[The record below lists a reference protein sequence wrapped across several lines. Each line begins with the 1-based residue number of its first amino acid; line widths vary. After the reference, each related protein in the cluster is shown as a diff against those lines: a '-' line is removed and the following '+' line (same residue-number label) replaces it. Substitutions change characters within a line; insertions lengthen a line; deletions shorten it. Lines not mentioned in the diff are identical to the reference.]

1 MIYYRIMSEIVYP
14 KDAKVVSLKSVV
26 QKSADSICL
35 KMFDMVFR
43 LTERSAKQNKQWES
57 QNFEFLEESK
67 QAIRLTNQAVQIGLA
82 QTFSGLNEKA
92 ALIDWGMGQ
101 ATNYPL
107 SALPESIAITPVEPS
122 KEAVIN
128 AYKKGRISQDVLNR
142 LITNELP
149 PYPITDHSIDGIF
162 SITALHVLPLKS
174 LQITIDEFRRILKP
188 NRKILALQDVAP
200 GWDFLSSLT
209 PEISE
214 WINSYILTKYPS
226 LSYGNIDDFEK
237 NTFWSNYLN
246 LALRHISQQGYW
258 DLEAGSKFRNEFFD
272 LSQIVLGMSNLR
284 PVVDKIASHH
294 NIPLR
299 KLRERFKNEYRGLT
313 GVLYNTAIVLNYLK
327 LIPEEQMSDKFQ
339 NFIYTLSTCFSLIFN
354 DIYEA
359 YLVYVFKEKDFE
371 VETGNINVVI
381 NNDVPNESV
390 FNIDGSQA
398 IILESSQDKSFAS
411 VRKFVAKNEP

>member
-1 MIYYRIMSEIVYP
+1 MVEIVYP
-14 KDAKVVSLKSVV
+14 KDAKVAPLKSAV

-43 LTERSAKQNKQWES
+43 LTEGSAKQNKQWGN
-57 QNFEFLEESK
+57 QNFEFLEKSK
-67 QAIRLTNQAVQIGLA
+67 QAIKLTNQAVQIGLA
-82 QTFSGLNEKA
+82 QTFSGLSEKA

-107 SALPESIAITPVEPS
+107 STLPESIVVTPIEPN
-122 KEAVIN
+122 KEAVVN
-128 AYKKGRISQDVLNR
+128 AHKKGRISQDVLNR

-149 PYPITDHSIDGIF
+149 PYPIPDHSIDGLF

-174 LQITIDEFRRILKP
+174 LQITIDEFKRILKP
-188 NRKILALQDVAP
+188 NGKILALQDVAP

-214 WINSYILTKYPS
+214 WINSYILTKYS
-226 LSYGNIDDFEK
+226 GLSYGNIDEFEK
-237 NTFWSNYLN
+237 NTFWDNYLN
-246 LALRHISQQGYW
+246 LALKHISQQGYW
-258 DLEAGSKFRNEFFD
+258 DLDSGNNFKNDFFD
-272 LSQIVLGMSNLR
+272 LSQITLGMGNLR

-294 NIPLR
+294 DIPLK
-299 KLRERFKNEYRGLT
+299 KLRERFKNEYKGLARI
-313 GVLYNTAIVLNYLK
+313 LYNTAVVLNYLK
-327 LIPEEQMSDKFQ
+327 LIPEEKMPDKFQ
-339 NFIYTLSTCFSLIFN
+339 NLIYTLSTCFSLIFN

-359 YLVYVFKEKDFE
+359 YLIYVFKEKGFE
-371 VETGNINVVI
+371 VETENINVVV
-381 NNDVPNESV
+381 NNVVPNESV

-398 IILESSQDKSFAS
+398 VIFESSQNKSFAS